1 MKEKSKIVNKEFDVQ
16 ILFTVL
22 KRHWWTPVLF
32 MLVFGAFSYFYLR
45 YTKPVFES
53 SMVIQLE
60 RNDRAKEVM
69 EIEGLNKNDVSDLS
83 PEIAILNSQVLFI
96 EAIKS
101 LNYPISYFSK
111 GSVLTEDKYKT
122 GDFHVQPFL
131 LKDSSLVDLPI
142 VLTVDKN
149 NTIYLDYSINGL
161 KFGAKGKLNQH
172 FINEHFDVVIQ
183 ANNIFDLKKA
193 SEQNQIYFQFNNL
206 VNLSNKL
213 LPGLK
218 IIPIDLAAKTIM
230 IAYAGLHPKL
240 CRDISLAVATNF
252 LSYDEKNKRKGD
264 ENVLKFIDEQLESL
278 SNNLSIS
285 QDSLAIIQNNSNFMD
300 PTSFETSMY
309 SEISKLD
316 EEILKLEEE
325 KNIIQTVISKLKT
338 DPNRLEIYKLLPE
351 MLGENY
357 DVIITKKVEELLKL
371 LEQKESLLY
380 NVTEEHSGVK
390 VLTKKIMLKS
400 YSIIKSLNVIDERLN
415 EEIHNIRL
423 KIISAQ
429 YKIKGIPEKKIEYGK
444 LKRIQELNEGFYNML
459 TENKYKYSI
468 SDAGFTT
475 NNKILSYPTIS
486 ELPMSPDS
494 SFIYLAFL
502 SIGLII
508 GLGILVFKY
517 LTFNEINLLDDL
529 NRLLPEHV
537 TTLGGVPL
545 VKNDMQYSQL
555 LAYDFPKSQLSEAF
569 RNIRTNLNYIKSSY
583 QTIAIT
589 SSISGE
595 GKTFVAL
602 NLAGILAMSGK
613 KTILIDLDLRKPKI
627 HLGFNVENDKGMSG
641 LIINQYSIAECVQK
655 SQIET
660 LDFITAG
667 PIPPNPSELII
678 SESFKEKLE
687 ELKAIYDI
695 IVIDNPPVG
704 LVSDGIKNLTDS
716 DIPIYVFKSH
726 YSKRTFIGKINDL
739 FEMQQLKSLNV
750 ILNGVKS
757 TRKGGSYGYGYGYGY
772 TYGYGYGSYGSY
784 GSYGGY
790 GDEGY
795 FLEKPSK
802 SPIVRL
808 LNRFGIIRFLRRWF

>member
-1 MKEKSKIVNKEFDVQ
+1 MKEKTKIVNKEFDIQ

-22 KRHWWTPVLF
+22 KRHWWTPIVFMFLF
-32 MLVFGAFSYFYLR
+32 GTFAFFYLR
-45 YTKPVFES
+45 YTKPIFES
-53 SMVIQLE
+53 SMLIQLE
-60 RNDRAKEVM
+60 SNDRAKEVM
-69 EIEGLNKNDVSDLS
+69 EIEGVNKNENTDMSV
-83 PEIAILNSQVLFI
+83 EIAILNSQVLFI
-96 EAIKS
+96 EAIKT
-101 LNYPISYFSK
+101 LNYPISYYSK
-111 GSVLTEDKYKT
+111 GAVLTEDKYKT
-122 GDFHVQPFL
+122 GDFNVQPFV
-131 LKDSSLVDLPI
+131 LKDSSLVDVPI
-142 VLTVDKN
+142 ILTVDNN
-149 NTIYLDYSINGL
+149 NTICLDYVKNGL
-161 KFGAKGKLNQH
+161 KYGVKGKLNKH
-172 FINEHFDVVIQ
+172 FINQHFDIVIQ

-206 VNLSNKL
+206 VSLSNKL

-218 IIPIDLAAKTIM
+218 IIPIDFNAKTIM

-240 CRDISLAVATNF
+240 CRDISLAVAENF
-252 LSYDEKNKRKGD
+252 LNSDEKNKRRGD

-285 QDSLAIIQNNSNFMD
+285 QDSITLIQNNSDFMD
-300 PTSFETSMY
+300 PSSFETSMY

-316 EEILKLEEE
+316 DEILKLEDE
-325 KNIIQTVISKLKT
+325 KNVIQTVISKLKT
-338 DPNRLEIYKLLPE
+338 EPNRLEIYKLLPE
-351 MLGENY
+351 MLGKNY
-357 DVIITKKVEELLKL
+357 DVIVTTKVEELLKL
-371 LEQKESLLY
+371 LEQKENLLY

-390 VLTKKIMLKS
+390 VLSKKIMLKS
-400 YSIIKSLNVIDERLN
+400 YSIIKSLNIINERLSD
-415 EEIHNIRL
+415 EIRNIRM
-423 KIISAQ
+423 KIMTAQ
-429 YKIKGIPEKKIEYGK
+429 YKIQGIPEKKIEYGK

-475 NNKILSYPTIS
+475 NNKILSFPTIS
-486 ELPMSPDS
+486 ELPMTPNR

-641 LIINQYSIAECVQK
+641 LIINQYSISECVQK

-687 ELKAIYDI
+687 ELKKNYDI
-695 IVIDNPPVG
+695 IIIDNPPVG
-704 LVSDGIKNLTDS
+704 LVSDGIKNLTDA

-726 YSKRTFIGKINDL
+726 YSKRTFIKKIDDL

-784 GSYGGY
+784 GGY
-790 GDEGY
+790 GDDGY
-795 FLEKPSK
+795 FQDKPSK
-802 SPIVRL
+802 NPVLRI
-808 LNRFGIIRFLRRWF
+808 LNRFGILKFLRRWF